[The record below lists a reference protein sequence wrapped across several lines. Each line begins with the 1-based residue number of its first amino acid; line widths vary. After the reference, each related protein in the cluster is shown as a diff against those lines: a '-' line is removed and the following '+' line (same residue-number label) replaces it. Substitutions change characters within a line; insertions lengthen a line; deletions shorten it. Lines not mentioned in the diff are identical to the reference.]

1 MDDRTDHHHGHSH
14 EGRLIHVHASVDHL
28 ANEFANS
35 TRLAIRL
42 DAALMQKLGAAVGA
56 TVRIATE
63 RGRSIVARLDEP
75 LAGDLATGVVRLD
88 RFVRQALKAHLNE
101 SIEIEK
107 AEIGPVKRIELLPAV
122 DVTMAHDLVPHL
134 KRAMVEARTPASVG
148 AVLYIPFPN
157 SHAGTT
163 YEIHQVADGPG
174 IVDEVT
180 EVVLNYHDSHLPDG
194 AFDVTFEDVGGLGKQ
209 IKLIR
214 ELVQLPLK
222 YPHVYRHLGINPPRG
237 IILYGPPGAG
247 KTHLA
252 RAVANEVD
260 ARLYYINGP
269 DVIGTYTGE
278 TEANLRRMFNEAGHH
293 SPSIIFIDELDAM
306 APKRGET
313 GAHSDTRTV
322 TQLLA
327 LMDGLKRVDAVI
339 VIGTTNRIDAVDPAF
354 RRPGRF
360 DREIFVGPPD
370 VGGRR
375 EILDI
380 HTREMPL
387 AESAQAFL
395 DEIAKRTHGFL
406 GADLMELCRDAGLST
421 FRRSAGD
428 LTDHRAAFRIP
439 LQDLRVEREDFE
451 LALSQTR
458 PSALRETLISI
469 PDVSWGDIGG
479 LDAVKQ
485 RLQDTVE
492 LPLRNPELLTAS
504 GLPPHV
510 GALLYG
516 PPGTGKTLLAKAIA
530 KECGVN
536 FISVDGPEI
545 FTKWLGESEEGVRQ
559 IFRIARQVAPT
570 VIFFDQL
577 DAIAPVRGQ
586 HSGSMTTDRVVSQLL
601 AELDGVEQLSRVI
614 VLGATN
620 RIDLIDPSIL
630 RPGRFGVHIAVGL
643 PDADARCQ
651 ILAISLRAANA
662 DGERDLDAIIDAI
675 VPRTDG
681 FSGAKL
687 RQLCDEAKRIA
698 IKRTGF
704 TTAAAPTV
712 EDMLAALAAERP
724 EGSPPIRPA

>member
-1 MDDRTDHHHGHSH
+1 MDDLSDQHHGTHTH
-14 EGRLIHVHASVDHL
+14 GGRVHVHASVDHL
-28 ANEFANS
+28 AGAAGAS
-35 TRLAIRL
+35 ARLGIRL
-42 DAALMQKLGAAVGA
+42 DGALMRTLGVAADDI
-56 TVRIATE
+56 VRIATE
-63 RGRSIVARLDEP
+63 RGRSILARLDRP
-75 LAGDLATGVVRLD
+75 LDADTDSGIIRLD

-101 SIEIEK
+101 SVEIES
-107 AEIGPVKRIELLPAV
+107 APVAPVKRIELLPAV
-122 DVTMAHDLVPHL
+122 DVSMAHDLVPHL
-134 KRAMVEARTPASVG
+134 KAVLVENKSPVSMG
-148 AVLYIPFPN
+148 AVLYIPFPQ

-163 YEIHQVADGPG
+163 YVVHKLADGPG
-174 IVDEVT
+174 YVDDTT
-180 EVVLNYHDSHLPDG
+180 EVVLNYHDSHLPEG
-194 AFDVTFEDVGGLGKQ
+194 AFDITFEDVGGLGKQ

-260 ARLYYINGP
+260 ARFYYINGP

-322 TQLLA
+322 TQLLS

-360 DREIFVGPPD
+360 DREIFIGPPD
-370 VGGRR
+370 AAGRR
-375 EILDI
+375 EILEI

-387 AESAQAFL
+387 SNDAQEFL

-406 GADLMELCRDAGLST
+406 GADLMELARDAGLSRL
-421 FRRSAGD
+421 RRSAGN
-428 LTDHRAAFRIP
+428 LADHRAAFRIP
-439 LQDLRVEREDFE
+439 LEDLRVEREDFE

-469 PDVSWGDIGG
+469 PDVSWDDIGG
-479 LDAVKQ
+479 LSAVKK
-485 RLQDTVE
+485 RLQETVE
-492 LPLRNPELLTAS
+492 LPLRNPQLLTAS

-510 GALLYG
+510 GALIYG
-516 PPGTGKTLLAKAIA
+516 PPGTGKTLLAKALA
-530 KECGVN
+530 NECGVN

-559 IFRIARQVAPT
+559 VFRIARQVAPT

-577 DAIAPVRGQ
+577 EAIAPIRGQ

-643 PDADARCQ
+643 PDADARRD
-651 ILAISLRAANA
+651 ILRICLRTANA
-662 DGERDLDAIIDAI
+662 AAGPELSSIIEA
-675 VPRTDG
+675 VTPLTEG
-681 FSGAKL
+681 FSGARL
-687 RQLCDEAKRIA
+687 RQLCDDAKRSA

-704 TTAAAPTV
+704 TQVAAPTV
-712 EDMLAALAAERP
+712 ADMMQALEAEGAERR
-724 EGSPPIRPA
+724 EGSRG

>member
-1 MDDRTDHHHGHSH
+1 MDEFSEHHAHSH
-14 EGRLIHVHASVDHL
+14 GGRVHVHASVDHL
-28 ANEFANS
+28 AGGAGAS
-35 TRLAIRL
+35 ARLGIRL
-42 DAALMQKLGAAVGA
+42 DPELMKTLGVKQDDI
-56 TVRIATE
+56 VRIATE
-63 RGRSIVARLDEP
+63 RGRSMLARLDAP
-75 LAGDLATGVVRLD
+75 LDPEADRGIVRLD

-101 SIEIEK
+101 SVEIER
-107 AEIGPVKRIELLPAV
+107 AEASPVKRIELLPAV
-122 DVTMAHDLVPHL
+122 DVSMAHDLVPHL
-134 KRAMVEARTPASVG
+134 KQVMVENRSPASLG
-148 AVLYIPFPN
+148 AVLYIPFPG

-163 YEIHQVADGPG
+163 YTIHKLADAPG
-174 IVDEVT
+174 HVDAAT
-180 EVVLNYHDSHLPDG
+180 EVVLHYHDSHLPEG
-194 AFDVTFEDVGGLGKQ
+194 VFDITFEDVGGLGKQ

-214 ELVQLPLK
+214 ELVQLPLR

-237 IILYGPPGAG
+237 IILYGPPGSG

-260 ARLYYINGP
+260 ARFYYINGP

-313 GAHSDTRTV
+313 GAHSDTRAV

-360 DREIFVGPPD
+360 DREIFIGPPD
-370 VGGRR
+370 AAGRR
-375 EILDI
+375 EILEI

-387 AESAQAFL
+387 SDDAQGFL
-395 DEIAKRTHGFL
+395 DEIARRTHGFL
-406 GADLMELCRDAGLST
+406 GADLMELCRDAGLSRL
-421 FRRSAGD
+421 RRSAGNLAD
-428 LTDHRAAFRIP
+428 PRAAFRIP
-439 LQDLRVEREDFE
+439 LEDLRVEREDFE

-469 PDVSWGDIGG
+469 PDVSWSDIGG
-479 LDAVKQ
+479 LDAVKK
-485 RLQDTVE
+485 RLQETVE
-492 LPLRNPELLTAS
+492 LPLRNPQLLTAS

-516 PPGTGKTLLAKAIA
+516 PPGTGKTLLAKALA

-559 IFRIARQVAPT
+559 IFRIARQVAPA

-577 DAIAPVRGQ
+577 EAIAPIRGQ
-586 HSGSMTTDRVVSQLL
+586 HAGSMTTDRVVSQLL

-630 RPGRFGVHIAVGL
+630 RPGRFGAHIAVGL
-643 PDADARCQ
+643 PDAAARRD
-651 ILAISLRAANA
+651 ILRIYLRTAAAA
-662 DGERDLDAIIDAI
+662 DLSAIIEA
-675 VPRTDG
+675 VTPLTEG
-681 FSGAKL
+681 FSGARL
-687 RQLCDEAKRIA
+687 RQLCDDAKRTA

-704 TTAAAPTV
+704 KEAAAPTV
-712 EDMLAALAAERP
+712 ADVMQALEAER
-724 EGSPPIRPA
+724 E

>member
-1 MDDRTDHHHGHSH
+1 MMDDRTHHHHGHTH
-14 EGRLIHVHASVDHL
+14 GGRTHVHASVDHL
-28 ANEFANS
+28 ANELGNS

-42 DAALMQKLGAAVGA
+42 DSALMEKLGVGTDAV
-56 TVRIATE
+56 VRVATE
-63 RGRSIVARLDEP
+63 RGRSILVRLDP
-75 LAGDLATGVVRLD
+75 PFDGDASTGVIRLD

-101 SIEIEK
+101 QVEVET
-107 AEIGPVKRIELLPAV
+107 AEIGAVKRIELNPAV

-134 KRAMVEARTPASVG
+134 KTCLAMSRTPASNG
-148 AVLYIPFPN
+148 AVLYIPFPG

-163 YEIHQVADGPG
+163 YEIQKVADGPG
-174 IVDEVT
+174 VVDDSTEIVI
-180 EVVLNYHDSHLPDG
+180 NYHDSHLPEG
-194 AFDVTFEDVGGLGKQ
+194 AFEVTFEDVGGLNKQ

-214 ELVQLPLK
+214 ELVQLPLSH
-222 YPHVYRHLGINPPRG
+222 PHVYRHLGINPPRG
-237 IILYGPPGAG
+237 IILYGPPGSG
-247 KTHLA
+247 KSHLA

-260 ARLYYINGP
+260 ARFYYINGP

-327 LMDGLKRVDAVI
+327 LMDGLKRVDSVI

-360 DREIFVGPPD
+360 DREIFIGPPD
-370 VGGRR
+370 VAGRR
-375 EILDI
+375 EILEI

-387 AESAQAFL
+387 SDDAQAFL

-406 GADLMELCRDAGLST
+406 GADLMELCRDAGLSRL
-421 FRRSAGD
+421 RRSAGN
-428 LTDHRAAFRIP
+428 LQDHRAAFRIP
-439 LQDLRVEREDFE
+439 LQDMRVEREDFE
-451 LALSQTR
+451 VALSQIR

-469 PDVSWGDIGG
+469 PDVSWNDIGG
-479 LDAVKQ
+479 LEEVKQ
-485 RLQDTVE
+485 RLQETVE
-492 LPLRNPELLTAS
+492 LPLRNPQVLTAS

-510 GALLYG
+510 GALLHG
-516 PPGTGKTLLAKAIA
+516 PSGTGKTLLAKAIA

-559 IFRIARQVAPT
+559 IFRIARQVAPA

-586 HSGSMTTDRVVSQLL
+586 HAGSMTTDRVVSQLL

-643 PDADARCQ
+643 PDAEARRQ
-651 ILAISLRAANA
+651 ILRIALRTATMEGAI
-662 DGERDLDAIIDAI
+662 DAIIEA
-675 VPRTDG
+675 VTPLTEG
-681 FSGAKL
+681 YSGAQL
-687 RQLCDEAKRIA
+687 RQLCDQAKRIA
-698 IKRTGF
+698 IKRNGF
-704 TTAAAPTV
+704 TKAAAPTV
-712 EDMLAALAAERP
+712 DDALLALRQ
-724 EGSPPIRPA
+724 EGSGGKGHG

>member
-1 MDDRTDHHHGHSH
+1 MDELIHDRQGAHAHG
-14 EGRLIHVHASVDHL
+14 GRAHVHASVDHL
-28 ANEFANS
+28 ANDFAS
-35 TRLAIRL
+35 GARLAIRL
-42 DAALMQKLGAAVGA
+42 DPALMQKLGLAADA
-56 TVRIATE
+56 TVRIATD
-63 RGRSIVARLDEP
+63 RGRSIVVRLDAP
-75 LAGDLATGVVRLD
+75 LQSDQDSGVVRLD

-101 SIEIEK
+101 SVEIET
-107 AEIGPVKRIELLPAV
+107 AEVGQLKSIELRPAI
-122 DVTMAHDLVPHL
+122 DVSMAHDLVPHIKKAL
-134 KRAMVEARTPASVG
+134 IASRTPASLG
-148 AVLYIPFPN
+148 AVIYVPFPN

-163 YEIHQVADGPG
+163 YEVQKVADGPG
-174 IVDEVT
+174 YVGETT
-180 EVVLNYHDSHLPDG
+180 EIILNYHDSHLPDG

-260 ARLYYINGP
+260 ARFYYINGP
-269 DVIGTYTGE
+269 DVVGTYTGE
-278 TEANLRRMFNEAGHH
+278 TEANLRRMFSEASHH

-327 LMDGLKRVDAVI
+327 LMDGLKRVDSVI

-360 DREIFVGPPD
+360 DREIFIGPPD
-370 VGGRR
+370 ASGRR
-375 EILDI
+375 EILEI

-387 AESAQAFL
+387 SDAAQAFL

-406 GADLMELCRDAGLST
+406 GADLMELCRDAGLSAM
-421 FRRSAGD
+421 RRGAGN
-428 LTDHRAAFRIP
+428 LTDYRAAFRIP
-439 LQDLRVEREDFE
+439 LEDLRVEREDFE
-451 LALSQTR
+451 QALSQTR
-458 PSALRETLISI
+458 PSALRETLITI

-479 LDAVKQ
+479 LDAVKK
-485 RLQDTVE
+485 RLQETVE
-492 LPLRNPELLTAS
+492 LPLRNPQLLSAS

-530 KECGVN
+530 NECGVN

-577 DAIAPVRGQ
+577 EAIAPIRGQ
-586 HSGSMTTDRVVSQLL
+586 HSGSMTTDRVVGQLL

-630 RPGRFGVHIAVGL
+630 RPGRFGLHIAVGL
-643 PDADARCQ
+643 PSAAERKE
-651 ILAISLRAANA
+651 ILRIGLRTANSEKSPELEKIVEAIT
-662 DGERDLDAIIDAI
+662 
-675 VPRTDG
+675 PKTDG
-681 FSGAKL
+681 FSGARLK
-687 RQLCDEAKRIA
+687 QLCDDAKRIA
-698 IKRTGF
+698 LRRTGF
-704 TTAAAPTV
+704 KDVAAPTV
-712 EDMLAALAAERP
+712 ADALEALRMENSGQ
-724 EGSPPIRPA
+724 EGSGKNG

>member
-1 MDDRTDHHHGHSH
+1 MNDDYTHHHHGAHAH
-14 EGRLIHVHASVDHL
+14 GGRLHVHASVDHL
-28 ANEFANS
+28 ANEFGNS
-35 TRLAIRL
+35 PCLLIRL
-42 DAALMQKLGAAVGA
+42 DGALMETLGAGPDSI
-56 TVRIATE
+56 VRVATE
-63 RGRSIVARLDEP
+63 RGRSILARLDAPIEDDR
-75 LAGDLATGVVRLD
+75 GTGIIRLD
-88 RFVRQALKAHLNE
+88 RFVRQAVKAHLNE
-101 SIEIEK
+101 SVEVET
-107 AEIGPVKRIELLPAV
+107 AAIGPVKRIELNPAV
-122 DVTMAHDLVPHL
+122 DVSMAHDLVPHIKKVL
-134 KRAMVEARTPASVG
+134 AASRTPASIG
-148 AVLYIPFPN
+148 AVLYVPFPG

-163 YEIHQVADGPG
+163 YQVHKVSDVPG
-174 IVDEVT
+174 IVDENT
-180 EVVLNYHDSHLPDG
+180 EVILNYHDSHLPEG
-194 AFDVTFEDVGGLGKQ
+194 AFDVTFEDVGGLSKQ

-214 ELVQLPLK
+214 ELVQLPLMA
-222 YPHVYRHLGINPPRG
+222 PHVYRHLGINPPRG

-247 KTHLA
+247 KSHLA

-260 ARLYYINGP
+260 ARFYYINGP
-269 DVIGTYTGE
+269 DMIGTYTGE

-313 GAHSDTRTV
+313 GAHSDTRAV

-327 LMDGLKRVDAVI
+327 LMDGLKRVDSVI

-360 DREIFVGPPD
+360 DREIFIGPPD
-370 VGGRR
+370 VAGRR
-375 EILDI
+375 EILEI

-387 AESAQAFL
+387 SDGAQAFL
-395 DEIAKRTHGFL
+395 DEIARRTHGFL
-406 GADLMELCRDAGLST
+406 GADLMELCRDAGLSRL
-421 FRRSAGD
+421 RRSAGN
-428 LTDHRAAFRIP
+428 LEDHRAAFRIP
-439 LQDLRVEREDFE
+439 LENLRVEREDFE
-451 LALSQTR
+451 VALSQTR
-458 PSALRETLISI
+458 PSALRETLISV
-469 PDVSWGDIGG
+469 PDVSWSDIGG
-479 LDAVKQ
+479 LDEVKT
-485 RLQDTVE
+485 RLQETVE
-492 LPLRNPELLTAS
+492 LPLRNPQLLTAS

-577 DAIAPVRGQ
+577 DAIAPIRGQ
-586 HSGSMTTDRVVSQLL
+586 HVGSMTTDRVVSQLL

-643 PDADARCQ
+643 PDAQARRE
-651 ILAISLRAANA
+651 ILRIALRSGRPGGDHA
-662 DGERDLDAIIDAI
+662 LDAIIDA
-675 VPRTDG
+675 VGPLTEE

-704 TTAAAPTV
+704 TKAAAPTV
-712 EDMLAALAAERP
+712 DDVLAALH
-724 EGSPPIRPA
+724 GGVS